1 MSKPMPTWM
10 QEFIDP
16 EDTLRAL
23 GALHVMQ
30 PVEDIIPGSSM
41 STYNPTQ
48 ADPHT
53 RTIHWGP
60 YDDASSTGSVGTK
73 VLNPAHF
80 GPGGIVKAPG
90 GLATVLAPTVAPELA
105 SSTGSTV
112 LEPASRGG
120 TSSATGSAISRTIDS
135 STGSTV
141 LDAAPY
147 GSEISHTASSSR
159 ATDIFAAIDAQSGVS
174 SGSTSVPTAG
184 SSTTATSTTATSV
197 PATSSSG
204 TTTSAKSFLGSV
216 GTGEAPSTGVNTGGW
231 GTRSPMPTV
240 SSAGPPDETP

>member
-1 MSKPMPTWM
+1 MSKPMPSWM

-16 EDTLRAL
+16 EDTVRAL

-141 LDAAPY
+141 LDL
-147 GSEISHTASSSR
+147 SLIH
-159 ATDIFAAIDAQSGVS
+159 I
-174 SGSTSVPTAG
+174 
-184 SSTTATSTTATSV
+184 
-197 PATSSSG
+197 
-204 TTTSAKSFLGSV
+204 
-216 GTGEAPSTGVNTGGW
+216 
-231 GTRSPMPTV
+231 
-240 SSAGPPDETP
+240 